1 MAQAPSTAPSTGG
14 GLGGVLGTISKALPA
29 ITKGIGAVRDIYDVA
44 VSIPGGAGFLNSEFV
59 REATKQLKDEQNR
72 VYGQIQDVFGEI
84 AGLTGVST
92 DDAVQQYYKQFS
104 DYMDKAYTQGRA
116 DLASDPNITKQYEQ
130 LGNRVKDIQTQYSLL
145 SNPRFAQ
152 AYKAP
157 DAVTPI
163 DVDAI
168 KGTMTL
174 GPAFAEQYS
183 YRSPQSQEFIYGPP
197 DAVREI
203 ASFYSNNPNISNLM
217 NYG

>member
-1 MAQAPSTAPSTGG
+1 MAQVPFTGSTVV
-14 GLGGVLGTISKALPA
+14 GGVLGTIAKALPA

-44 VSIPGGAGFLNSEFV
+44 VSVPGGAGFLNSEFV
-59 REATKQLKDEQNR
+59 REATKGLKEEQQR
-72 VYGQIQDVFGEI
+72 VYGQIQDVFGRI
-84 AGLTGVST
+84 SGLTGVST

-104 DYMDKAYTQGRA
+104 DYMDKAYAQGRK
-116 DLASDPNITKQYEQ
+116 DLAEDPNISKQYEQ
-130 LGNRVKDIQTQYSLL
+130 LGNRVQSIQNQYSLL

-163 DVDAI
+163 DVDSI

-174 GPAFAEQYS
+174 GPSYAEHYS
-183 YRSPQSQEFIYGPP
+183 YKDPQSQKFIYGRP

-203 ASFYSNNPNISNLM
+203 ASFYASNPNVGDLM

>member
-1 MAQAPSTAPSTGG
+1 MALAPSTTSGG
-14 GLGGVLGTISKALPA
+14 GFGGVLGTIAKALPV

-44 VSIPGGAGFLNSEFV
+44 TGVPGGAGFLNSEFV
-59 REATKQLKDEQNR
+59 KQSTRELKDEQQR
-72 VYGQIQDVFGEI
+72 IYGQIQDVFGKL

-104 DYMDKAYTQGRA
+104 DYMDKAYAQGRT
-116 DLASDPNITKQYEQ
+116 DLAEDPNISKQYEQ
-130 LGNRVKDIQTQYSLL
+130 FGNRVQNIQNQYSLL
-145 SNPRFAQ
+145 ANPRFAQ

-157 DAVTPI
+157 DAISPI

-183 YRSPQSQEFIYGPP
+183 YRDPQSQQFIYGRP
-197 DAVREI
+197 DAIREI
-203 ASFYSNNPNISNLM
+203 ASFYSNNPNVSDLM

>member
-1 MAQAPSTAPSTGG
+1 MAQAPSTSTGG
-14 GLGGVLGTISKALPA
+14 GIGGVLGTVVSALPG
-29 ITKGIGAVRDIYDVA
+29 ITRGIGAVRDIFDVA
-44 VSIPGGAGFLNSEFV
+44 TSVPGGAGFLNNEFV
-59 REATKQLKDEQNR
+59 RQATKELKNEQNR
-72 VYGQIQDVFGEI
+72 VYGQIQDVFDRI

-104 DYMDKAYTQGRA
+104 NYMDKAYTQGRA

-174 GPAFAEQYS
+174 GPAYAEHYS
-183 YRSPQSQEFIYGPP
+183 YRDPQSQKFIYGRP

-203 ASFYSNNPNISNLM
+203 ASFYSSNPNVGDLM

>member
-1 MAQAPSTAPSTGG
+1 MAQAPSTSTGG
-14 GLGGVLGTISKALPA
+14 GGIGGVLGTVVNALPV
-29 ITKGIGAVRDIYDVA
+29 ITRGIGAVRDIFDVA
-44 VSIPGGAGFLNSEFV
+44 TSVPGGAGFLNNEFV
-59 REATKQLKDEQNR
+59 RQATKELKNEQNR
-72 VYGQIQDVFGEI
+72 VYGQIQDVFDRI

-104 DYMDKAYTQGRA
+104 NYMDKAYTQGRA

-174 GPAFAEQYS
+174 GPAYAEQYS
-183 YRSPQSQEFIYGPP
+183 YRDPQSQKFIYGRP

-203 ASFYSNNPNISNLM
+203 ASFYSSNPNVGDLM